1 MGASIEVGR
10 HTERMLL
17 LYTTLFMVHG
27 CSSVLEGAT
36 GGVGGR
42 SSMPFARTLLPE
54 SAYPRMPPLAT

>member
-10 HTERMLL
+10 HTKRMLL

-36 GGVGGR
+36 GGVGGEAACLSHER
-42 SSMPFARTLLPE
+42 FSPKVPTHE
-54 SAYPRMPPLAT
+54 CPR